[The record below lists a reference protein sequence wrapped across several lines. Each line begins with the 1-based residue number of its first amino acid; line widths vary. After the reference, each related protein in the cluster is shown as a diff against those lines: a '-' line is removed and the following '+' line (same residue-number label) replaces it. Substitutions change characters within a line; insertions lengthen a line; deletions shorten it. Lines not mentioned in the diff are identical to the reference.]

1 MKDIRNISIQT
12 DLAEP
17 IIDSV
22 EKRPEHPPS
31 LTVCC
36 SHSVLKNRSKLVNG
50 LIHSVNG
57 FTGDGFFHFPS
68 GRSGGYLAGRCHP
81 GRFRHPPPRNRC
93 RSWNLPAG
101 PTTSNFNSI
110 QFNSIRNLIA
120 ESLRQNSERVAEES
134 QEEPQ
139 GRLAIDNYTQTI
151 QVIDN

>member
-36 SHSVLKNRSKLVNG
+36 SNSVFKNRSKLVNG

-110 QFNSIRNLIA
+110 QFNSIQFAIWLRNLCGRIPK
-120 ESLRQNSERVAEES
+120 ELRKNPKRSLRVDLLSITTLKPSR
-134 QEEPQ
+134 
-139 GRLAIDNYTQTI
+139 
-151 QVIDN
+151 

>member
-110 QFNSIRNLIA
+110 QFNSIQFAIWLRNLCGRIPK
-120 ESLRQNSERVAEES
+120 ELRKNLKRSLRVDLLSITTLKPSR
-134 QEEPQ
+134 
-139 GRLAIDNYTQTI
+139 
-151 QVIDN
+151 